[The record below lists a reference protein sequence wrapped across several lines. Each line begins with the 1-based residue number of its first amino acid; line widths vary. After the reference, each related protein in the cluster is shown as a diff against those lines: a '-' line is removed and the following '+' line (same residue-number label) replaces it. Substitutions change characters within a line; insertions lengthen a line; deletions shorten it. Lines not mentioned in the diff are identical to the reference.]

1 MHTHTHGGRRR
12 SPEIPWLLV
21 VTVVGIIV
29 VVIVA
34 FFFLSGLVGS
44 SAGTT
49 SSGTATVK
57 PTTSAAAS
65 FITSA
70 STTSAIV
77 IATTTPVTIPAT
89 GVYVKVDY
97 IGGFSGTYT
106 TNGETVKETDSGT
119 RMYLVANATSTVTA
133 VFQKSDNTAT
143 HPLTVSIYK
152 NGSQVATNSTSAA
165 YGKVT
170 VTASV

>member
-106 TNGETVKETDSGT
+106 TNGETVKEYARFGNPRCT
-119 RMYLVANATSTVTA
+119 RLPMPPAR
-133 VFQKSDNTAT
+133 
-143 HPLTVSIYK
+143 
-152 NGSQVATNSTSAA
+152 
-165 YGKVT
+165 
-170 VTASV
+170 